1 MNVRRSS
8 WGSPR
13 GPAGLAG
20 PLGQAHYFA
29 RGRVPLAGFRGARG
43 AVGATAVT
51 PEQVSTWIETL
62 TPAVQTAT
70 TSAVAII
77 DSAKGKKKAKK
88 KRRPASAVEPT
99 IVEAP
104 PAPPVKPAWL
114 LPVGVAGGAL
124 LLLLLLRARSRAS

>member
-8 WGSPR
+8 LGALR

-20 PLGQAHYFA
+20 PLGQAHYYA
-29 RGRVPLAGFRGARG
+29 RGRVPLAGARRAYG
-43 AVGATAVT
+43 ETAVT

-70 TSAVAII
+70 SSAVAII

-88 KRRPASAVEPT
+88 RRRAAPVPEPT
-99 IVEAP
+99 LVEVP